1 MTHSEK
7 RSEALLGAL
16 RDDLPSK
23 HDEARIRRKLASAG
37 LAIGATVAAANVAQA
52 AVGGSKALGAGKALG
67 GGKALSALAST
78 APAAAAV
85 KNGSLLAS
93 AWVGLATSTKVVV
106 VGAAIAGAT
115 YPAVSHWAAS
125 RGVDGAA
132 SREVAG
138 ESPAVARAAAPTATG
153 AVNPAALAAAESKS
167 APVAVEA
174 VNERPLG
181 DIPSTATLGTATSGT
196 ATSGKL
202 GVRAAT
208 SGASGVLAAR
218 ANDAA
223 PAQPAVT
230 PETAAVDSRLLE
242 EATLIERALVA
253 SRANDKTAAQRWL
266 NEHARRFPSGVL
278 ARERERLRANSM

>member
-37 LAIGATVAAANVAQA
+37 LAIGATAAATNLAQA
-52 AVGGSKALGAGKALG
+52 AVGGSKALSGGKALG

-85 KNGSLLAS
+85 KNGSLVAS
-93 AWVGLATSTKVVV
+93 AWVGLATSTKAVI

-125 RGVDGAA
+125 HGVSEAA
-132 SREVAG
+132 V
-138 ESPAVARAAAPTATG
+138 ESPVGTRATG
-153 AVNPAALAAAESKS
+153 AVGAANPAAAEPKVNPAAT
-167 APVAVEA
+167 PVS
-174 VNERPLG
+174 ERPLG
-181 DIPSTATLGTATSGT
+181 DIAPANDMAVGGDTTSVNTASIKATP
-196 ATSGKL
+196 GK
-202 GVRAAT
+202 VARAA
-208 SGASGVLAAR
+208 SDALATR
-218 ANDAA
+218 ANE
-223 PAQPAVT
+223 PASVT
-230 PETAAVDSRLLE
+230 PEVAAVDSRLLE

-253 SRANDKTAAQRWL
+253 SRANDKSATQRWL
-266 NEHARRFPSGVL
+266 DEHARRFPSGVL

>member
-23 HDEARIRRKLASAG
+23 HDEARLRRKLTSAG
-37 LAIGATVAAANVAQA
+37 IAVGTTVAVANVAQA
-52 AVGGSKALGAGKALG
+52 AAGGSKALG
-67 GGKALSALAST
+67 ALAST

-93 AWVGLATSTKVVV
+93 AWVGLTTSTKVVV

-125 RGVDGAA
+125 RGVEAA
-132 SREVAG
+132 AG
-138 ESPAVARAAAPTATG
+138 QAAPLESPAVARAGSASVGAAG
-153 AVNPAALAAAESKS
+153 AAVAEPNS
-167 APVAVEA
+167 APVVAPVS
-174 VNERPLG
+174 ERPL
-181 DIPSTATLGTATSGT
+181 DNSAPSIPVRTTVVGNAAAGKLGARATSGI
-196 ATSGKL
+196 AG
-202 GVRAAT
+202 GP
-208 SGASGVLAAR
+208 AR
-218 ANDAA
+218 VDEPAMA
-223 PAQPAVT
+223 PSSVT

-242 EATLIERALVA
+242 ETTLIERALVA
-253 SRANDKTAAQRWL
+253 SRANDKSAAQRWL

>member
-23 HDEARIRRKLASAG
+23 HDEARIRRKLTSAG
-37 LAIGATVAAANVAQA
+37 LALGATVAVANVAQA
-52 AVGGSKALGAGKALG
+52 AAGGSKALG
-67 GGKALSALAST
+67 ALAST

-93 AWVGLATSTKVVV
+93 AWVGLTTSTKVVV

-132 SREVAG
+132 ANEAAV
-138 ESPAVARAAAPTATG
+138 ESPAVARAVTPTAIG
-153 AVNPAALAAAESKS
+153 AANPAALAAAEPKA

-181 DIPSTATLGTATSGT
+181 AIPSTATS
-196 ATSGKL
+196 SKL
-202 GVRAAT
+202 GARAAT
-208 SGASGVLAAR
+208 SGASGLMATR
-218 ANDAA
+218 ANDGAL
-223 PAQPAVT
+223 AQPAVT
-230 PETAAVDSRLLE
+230 PETTAVDSRLLE

-253 SRANDKTAAQRWL
+253 SRANDKSAAQRWL